1 MYVAYQIAMSRRTAV
16 YVLELEDGKYYVGSS
31 DDPEKRFLDHVS
43 GQGAAWT
50 REHWPIRIL
59 KIIEG
64 ASVFEEDKV
73 TKEYM
78 AMYGIDNVRGGSYV
92 LPTLPPEDKRCLK
105 KEIWMA
111 KKLCMRC
118 GRSNHFVTSCFAN
131 RDICGEWIEKKP
143 SPFNN
148 YSSYSGSHYRTI
160 PPEQFPHRRV
170 SAENNCKTPLKMETV
185 ENSTKD
191 ICMRCGSYGYSN
203 RSYYRAGHRESPSG
217 TAADSRGD
225 PTCIYIVA
233 FLLVCF
239 VLCLCASRH

>member
-1 MYVAYQIAMSRRTAV
+1 M

-92 LPTLPPEDKRCLK
+92 LPTLPPEDKRSLK

-111 KKLCMRC
+111 NNLCTRC
-118 GRSNHFVTSCFAN
+118 GRSSHFVKDCYAKTDACGDAIESPEVVVPPQPTPCRGQVMQHVQNWSPVVEHVGNGGVCF
-131 RDICGEWIEKKP
+131 RCGA
-143 SPFNN
+143 S
-148 YSSYSGSHYRTI
+148 SHYVRDCYARWDVNGNPI
-160 PPEQFPHRRV
+160 EESCRRCYR
-170 SAENNCKTPLKMETV
+170 EGH
-185 ENSTKD
+185 STD
-191 ICMRCGSYGYSN
+191 ECYATTDAHGRYL
-203 RSYYRAGHRESPSG
+203 R
-217 TAADSRGD
+217 
-225 PTCIYIVA
+225 
-233 FLLVCF
+233 
-239 VLCLCASRH
+239 